1 MPEIQNKNLVDQ
13 GRLKIQVTSS
23 IGSVPIPDA
32 SIEISYTG
40 DPDSVLETVNTD
52 ENGQTPVI
60 DLPAP
65 PVEYSMSPGENQPY
79 SEYNLR
85 IRSKDY
91 ESVTI
96 SGAQIL
102 SGVQGLQ
109 SVSLIP
115 EETSIS
121 TEENPIV
128 IGPHTL
134 WGNYPPKIAESEI
147 KPVNETGE
155 IVLSRVVIP
164 EYIIVHD
171 GSVGDKTAQNYYV
184 RYKDYIKNVAAC
196 EIYSTWPRATLE
208 ANILAIMS
216 FTLNRVYTE
225 WYRNKG
231 HDFTITSSTAYDH
244 KFIPGKTTYDSIN
257 TIVDEIFADYLSR
270 PNVRQ
275 PILTQYCDGK
285 KVSCPEWM
293 TLLQLHIKFP
303 KQTKGSEWLS
313 LILFIFFLLMPLQYK
328 IVHAIN
334 VSCFFVY
341 SCYVRSM
348 SFASSDFKSSLMPT
362 AYFFLSFIFL
372 IFNYVS
378 WLHFQ

>member
-225 WYRNKG
+225 WYRN
-231 HDFTITSSTAYDH
+231 HS
-244 KFIPGKTTYDSIN
+244 
-257 TIVDEIFADYLSR
+257 
-270 PNVRQ
+270 
-275 PILTQYCDGK
+275 
-285 KVSCPEWM
+285 
-293 TLLQLHIKFP
+293 
-303 KQTKGSEWLS
+303 
-313 LILFIFFLLMPLQYK
+313 
-328 IVHAIN
+328 
-334 VSCFFVY
+334 
-341 SCYVRSM
+341 
-348 SFASSDFKSSLMPT
+348 
-362 AYFFLSFIFL
+362 
-372 IFNYVS
+372 
-378 WLHFQ
+378 